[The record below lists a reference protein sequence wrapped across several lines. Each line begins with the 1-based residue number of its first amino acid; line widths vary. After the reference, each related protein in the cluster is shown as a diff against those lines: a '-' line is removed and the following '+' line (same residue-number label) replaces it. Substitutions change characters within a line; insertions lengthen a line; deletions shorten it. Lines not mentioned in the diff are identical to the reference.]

1 MRERELFARTKG
13 KRDHKETLIVNSD
26 FENFDNWKFMKI
38 IIFHRSVSCIIYC
51 LLIFYRMNKCFV
63 KFNENLRRDED

>member
-1 MRERELFARTKG
+1 MREKELFARTKD

-38 IIFHRSVSCIIYC
+38 VIFHRSCII
-51 LLIFYRMNKCFV
+51 IAF
-63 KFNENLRRDED
+63 

>member
-1 MRERELFARTKG
+1 MRERELFARTKD

-38 IIFHRSVSCIIYC
+38 VIFHRSVSCVIYC
-51 LLIFYRMNKCFV
+51 LLIFYV
-63 KFNENLRRDED
+63 KFNKNLRIARGKD